1 MMFERAY
8 VERAYGGPRVSGKA
22 LGPIAEQGAVEAW
35 LARAKAF
42 INSTDAPI
50 VMTDAADGTI
60 VHCNAPWVAMCGY
73 ARDEAVG
80 RTNAELLQGP
90 ETDRGAARSMVREL
104 RLGHAKARAVLRN
117 YKKDGA
123 PFWNDLLVAHVTG
136 ADDGAGFDVAILR
149 EADHEA
155 DVDAGSA
162 SLWFA
167 MKRRLAPFTGEMCEG
182 GLVGW

>member
-1 MMFERAY
+1 MLWF
-8 VERAYGGPRVSGKA
+8 A
-22 LGPIAEQGAVEAW
+22 LKVNKGE
-35 LARAKAF
+35 
-42 INSTDAPI
+42 STRGH
-50 VMTDAADGTI
+50 TDVRDGF
-60 VHCNAPWVAMCGY
+60 
-73 ARDEAVG
+73 
-80 RTNAELLQGP
+80 
-90 ETDRGAARSMVREL
+90 
-104 RLGHAKARAVLRN
+104 HAKARAVLRN